1 MRKILTEVFWSLFL
15 DKAARNKLK
24 LSKEQKKIASKLAA
38 KGTKQAPVS
47 SDHRDLHIG
56 LQSKK
61 LTQDKPH
68 DHVGNTAIDTRMPP
82 DRSSLIKHAVNIHRK
97 KQILLKQL
105 PPDKRLQLRKI
116 AMNLF
121 GQALQRK

>member
-1 MRKILTEVFWSLFL
+1 MRKILTKVFWSLFL

-24 LSKEQKKIASKLAA
+24 LSKEQTKVASKLAA
-38 KGTKQAPVS
+38 KGKKQGPVS
-47 SDHRDLHIG
+47 SDHRDSHVG

-61 LTQDKPH
+61 LTQGKRYNN
-68 DHVGNTAIDTRMPP
+68 VENTAIDTRMPP

-97 KQILLKQL
+97 KQILLNQL

-121 GQALQRK
+121 GQALKRK